1 MCHILL
7 YHQLLLLCS
16 CFGCSAGQVWVGCL
30 TSKNKCS
37 ISPQHRANIPHPRLS
52 ALNMVRRAR
61 WLNVS
66 AFWLISTWLLN
77 SQAVQI
83 EFTDNMCSLEES
95 NRKRTLAQIETPN
108 ERENW
113 YLCTY
118 SVKRSCWW
126 TVDYSTSICCLQ
138 SCGWLGISE
147 SQTSSKTHIHTCM
160 MNTLAIPLLTWNYPT
175 QE

>member
-1 MCHILL
+1 
-7 YHQLLLLCS
+7 
-16 CFGCSAGQVWVGCL
+16 
-30 TSKNKCS
+30 
-37 ISPQHRANIPHPRLS
+37 
-52 ALNMVRRAR
+52 VRRAR

-66 AFWLISTWLLN
+66 AFWLISIRLLNSQAVQIEFWLISIRLLN

-83 EFTDNMCSLEES
+83 EFTDNICSLEES

-118 SVKRSCWW
+118 SAKRSCWW

-138 SCGWLGISE
+138 SCGWVGISE
-147 SQTSSKTHIHTCM
+147 SRTSSKTHIQYTHAWWTHWQFRFSREIIQLRNRVMSC
-160 MNTLAIPLLTWNYPT
+160 TP
-175 QE
+175 